1 MESAIEEF
9 NLLYPN
15 YLISTID
22 GNVEVVETCPKSN
35 MDFRRL
41 VVTGCRGY
49 VFPREFAADSV
60 AFYGKANSRPPMK
73 FNSDGIFWAE
83 IKGRKCLFICEL
95 KSSFASEQIAH
106 AKEQIIGTLLRL
118 KAQMSILQSIP
129 DWEYHGIIVSY
140 APTEAQLIA
149 VNKLTSRDGWFSRYL
164 CVRGHRLI
172 DSEKTCTSIIIRYL
186 RRFGKC
192 AGTRVTGASISII
205 GSGSGGRI
213 SMLRISVRWRRL
225 MCCISST

>member
-9 NLLYPN
+9 NHLYPN

-22 GNVEVVETCPKSN
+22 GSVEVVETCPRSDL
-35 MDFRRL
+35 DFRRL
-41 VVTGCRGY
+41 VVTGCMGY

-60 AFYGKANSRPPMK
+60 AFYGKANSRPPMMY
-73 FNSDGIFWAE
+73 NSDGIFLAE
-83 IKGRKCLFICEL
+83 IMGRKCLFICEL

-172 DSEKTCTSIIIRYL
+172 DSETADKHYHPLALPDINIHYVAVPNRQTEFQLDLQSL
-186 RRFGKC
+186 L
-192 AGTRVTGASISII
+192 A
-205 GSGSGGRI
+205 
-213 SMLRISVRWRRL
+213 L
-225 MCCISST
+225 